1 LKGEFV
7 AKPWRRGQSA
17 SGQARCVGLERIQ
30 QLVLH
35 EGLSWRRGRPT
46 LEFDPHGTASD
57 QHGRQETIE
66 AAVRL
71 PRAYWL
77 RMPVTRR

>member
-1 LKGEFV
+1 LQREFV

-30 QLVLH
+30 QFVLH
-35 EGLSWRRGRPT
+35 EGLSWRHRRPT
-46 LEFDPHGTASD
+46 LEFDAHGTASH
-57 QHGRQETIE
+57 QHSRQETIE

-71 PRAYWL
+71 PRAYSL